1 MAWFLNL
8 YKCDRCRRR
17 WADEWSCMC
26 DDECPHCGARDMTP
40 YESEELTTLIEEE
53 RGEFVVLW
61 SPETAEHDPDYRE
74 LGRFLTREKA
84 LEFCLPTDDS
94 NVRHS
99 GDRGRAVLPMLPSIP
114 EVGQPDRYPARE
126 AP

>member
-40 YESEELTTLIEEE
+40 YESEELTD
-53 RGEFVVLW
+53 
-61 SPETAEHDPDYRE
+61 A
-74 LGRFLTREKA
+74 
-84 LEFCLPTDDS
+84 
-94 NVRHS
+94 
-99 GDRGRAVLPMLPSIP
+99 
-114 EVGQPDRYPARE
+114 
-126 AP
+126 